1 MNFEMEKNKF
11 NNLIKNPLRNIINV
25 SKSELETLKTLFPY
39 CEIVH
44 NLILL
49 KAHQENDINF
59 TNILSVTSI
68 YSSNRQALFHLLNQE
83 SPTKVKTSSTYHDF
97 TTWLKSSSKKQTKII
112 KKSFED
118 NDFLTTET
126 LAEIYVEQGHY
137 QRAIQAY
144 KILSLKYP
152 KKSGFFANRI
162 NEIKNKIS

>member
-1 MNFEMEKNKF
+1 MKKNKF
-11 NNLIKNPLRNIINV
+11 NKLIKNPLHNIINV
-25 SKSELETLKTLFPY
+25 SKNELETLKTLFPY

-68 YSSNRQALFHLLNQE
+68 YSSNRQALYNLLSQQN
-83 SPTKVKTSSTYHDF
+83 PTKIETSNTYHDF

-137 QRAIQAY
+137 HRAIQAY

>member
-1 MNFEMEKNKF
+1 MEKKKF
-11 NNLIKNPLRNIINV
+11 NNLITNPLQNILNV
-25 SKSELETLKTLFPY
+25 SKSELETLRSLFPY
-39 CEIVH
+39 CEIIH

-49 KAHQENDINF
+49 KAHQEDDINF
-59 TNILSVTSI
+59 SNILSVTSI
-68 YSSNRQALFHLLNQE
+68 YSSNRQALFYLLNQQI
-83 SPTKVKTSSTYHDF
+83 PTQFKTSSTYHDF

-152 KKSGFFANRI
+152 KKSVFFANRI